1 LIYILKEKKLSPI
14 SATATK
20 MADHVEEEVFDLSKM
35 KMAELKAEL
44 GARGLKTSGKKAEL
58 IDRLQTYM
66 EENEDVEVEDP
77 EEDALLLDETAEAD
91 ALNQESEP
99 ASQEDT
105 EEEEVLKEAETAE
118 NNAGDDVVMEAENAE
133 EPTADKVDDEVAAAA
148 EEDKKEETPSTEEA
162 PTSATADDDDLL
174 LQSDDKDEVE
184 EVPVTKKLMP
194 RIEFPSKEA
203 EKPKAGDGDQKEG
216 EKKKLSEAERLEKRK
231 ARFGNL
237 VATNGSSDTT
247 TTKNKEGATDNN
259 KSSGK
264 TKVGK
269 LSKDGAEIDPDKL
282 KKRAERFG
290 STVAST
296 LVESEQKDA
305 IEKRK
310 RRFGSGGAEN
320 GSSAETATTTDSEA
334 EAKKAKRAERFQAEA
349 ATATA

>member
-1 LIYILKEKKLSPI
+1 
-14 SATATK
+14 

-105 EEEEVLKEAETAE
+105 EEEEVLKEAE

-133 EPTADKVDDEVAAAA
+133 APTADKVDDEVPASA
-148 EEDKKEETPSTEEA
+148 EEDVAEKKEEIPSTEEA
-162 PTSATADDDDLL
+162 PTSAADDDDLL

-194 RIEFPSKEA
+194 RIEFPSKEEA
-203 EKPKAGDGDQKEG
+203 KPKVGDGDQSG
-216 EKKKLSEAERLEKRK
+216 EKKKLTEAERLEKRK

-247 TTKNKEGATDNN
+247 ATKNKEAATDNN

-310 RRFGSGGAEN
+310 RRFGGGGVEN
-320 GSSAETATTTDSEA
+320 GSSAEAATTTDSEA
-334 EAKKAKRAERFQAEA
+334 EAKKAKRAERFQAAA

>member
-1 LIYILKEKKLSPI
+1 
-14 SATATK
+14 

-35 KMAELKAEL
+35 KIAELKAEL

-66 EENEDVEVEDP
+66 EENEGVEVEDP

-133 EPTADKVDDEVAAAA
+133 EPTAADKVDDELPAAA
-148 EEDKKEETPSTEEA
+148 EDDEKKEEIPSTEEA
-162 PTSATADDDDLL
+162 PISAAADDDDLL

-203 EKPKAGDGDQKEG
+203 ENPKAGDGDQSG

-247 TTKNKEGATDNN
+247 TATKNKEAATDNN
-259 KSSGK
+259 KSGK

-310 RRFGSGGAEN
+310 RRFGGGGVEN
-320 GSSAETATTTDSEA
+320 GSSTEAATTTDSEA
-334 EAKKAKRAERFQAEA
+334 EAKKAKRAERFQAAA
-349 ATATA
+349 ATATASFN